1 MNWKYENKEKGFTLR
16 TYGNRKWKAQLQF
29 LYFILAYNCLSL
41 VSNLG
46 TPKSEATYMPDVPQP
61 LPQLLFSLSFFKWAN
76 PSHFFIYFRSFQT
89 QILQSNCILQQD
101 SNSDR
106 QNRRRTCRPFDHH
119 HGHLLVYDFVVCN
132 NKNRILNRNRKSKS
146 QVRILPHKYIHLTQP
161 NSASF
166 LLHPPSSAPQVTMFL
181 HKYSLCA
188 SRNCESKNRMGG
200 GSCHE

>member
-1 MNWKYENKEKGFTLR
+1 
-16 TYGNRKWKAQLQF
+16 
-29 LYFILAYNCLSL
+29 
-41 VSNLG
+41 
-46 TPKSEATYMPDVPQP
+46 MPEVPQP

-119 HGHLLVYDFVVCN
+119 HGPLLVYDFVVCN
-132 NKNRILNRNRKSKS
+132 NKNRILNRNRKSK
-146 QVRILPHKYIHLTQP
+146 YFHLTQP